1 MTNQISTAVTGLSGL
16 SDKDLTAK
24 LGAYAMQFPSAPAD
38 YAVPGADV
46 AISGNV
52 ASITG
57 DAIDLGTRIL
67 KRWNKVMYDLVRS
80 GGDNVDPEV
89 RKKILDAANLKSPE
103 AIAAAIT
110 ATLIGVFSVGPAIAT
125 IVGVLLGRVLLPAA
139 GQEICSFW
147 KDKL

>member
-1 MTNQISTAVTGLSGL
+1 MTNQITNAVTGLSGVT
-16 SDKDLTAK
+16 DNDLKAK

-38 YAVPGADV
+38 YAEPGADV
-46 AISGNV
+46 AITGDV

-67 KRWNKVMYDLVRS
+67 KRWNKVLYDLVC
-80 GGDNVDPEV
+80 GAGEDVDPEV
-89 RKKILDAANLKSPE
+89 RKKILDATNLKSPE

-139 GQEICSFW
+139 GKEICSFW
-147 KDKL
+147 KEKL